1 MFEKAIDFLKQ
12 TENNRIM
19 KNHFYFILA
28 SISFISMS
36 AQNIVHTDNG
46 DYIANTIIIKVK
58 PSYESICENNKIN
71 NALFSSYAT
80 ALGVS
85 NLHKKFPSDKTP
97 QEPFNSVGQAFA
109 DLSLIYELNYSSNI
123 TVEKAINKL
132 LATGILIYAEPHMV
146 PKSLYAPND
155 PLGTAGSQYHLLK
168 INAFNAWNINKGDSS
183 IVIGITDTGTE
194 PNHPDLFNATKR
206 NYGDVIDGIDNDGD
220 GYVDNYKG
228 WDLGMNDNNPTYQ
241 ANAHGVHVSGIS
253 AASTDNSI
261 GGAGVGFNCKF
272 LPVKISD
279 ATGNL
284 IMAFEGIK
292 YAADHGCS
300 IINCSWGGGGAT
312 QYGQDMVTYA
322 TINKNCLVVAAAGN
336 NGVDGEFFPAAYNYV
351 IAVANTTSGDVKHS
365 SSNYGY
371 FIDVAAPG
379 DNINSTW
386 TGSSYSL
393 LTGTS
398 MSSPVFSGAAG
409 IVKKQ
414 FPSYNGLQIGE
425 RLKVT
430 ADNIYSLNPT
440 YINKLGTGR
449 INLFRA
455 LNDPASPSVVF
466 TDKMVTDH
474 NDESYISGDT
484 LFIFGTFI
492 NYLDPTSALNVT
504 VTPLSAL
511 VTVID
516 KTTTLGVINTL
527 ASKTNSL
534 DPFTF
539 KLTGVIPIN
548 QAIDFEVLIK
558 DGAYQS
564 KQYFTLNVNVDYI
577 NITNNDIQTTATS
590 RGRIGFNQFGQ
601 LQGLGFK
608 YLTTD
613 LMYDAS
619 LMIGKDSI
627 RVSDCTRNTT
637 GTADDNDFSVMIRIS
652 KQTLAPF
659 SDFDT
664 KAKMKDNLAVYP
676 LNIQVDQNTYSWST
690 VPNKQFVIWEYYI
703 KNTHATDTI
712 KKMFAGIFADWDI
725 DGGTFTQNRSNYNA
739 GTKMG
744 YSFYTGASGKYA
756 GIKLLTSSAPPNFY
770 AIDNLAGGAGGV
782 DPTTGGFDTKE
793 KYKTLS
799 TQRLIAGAT
808 GFGSDVL
815 NVMSSGPFVV
825 PPNQTVKV
833 AFALIAGDSLSGLI
847 SAANQAQ
854 IKYDGMATAMSVNNF
869 ESDESVLI
877 YPNPTNNTFNIS
889 QLNMNFNILEIYS
902 LSGTLIFK
910 SELSLTSESINLKGY
925 SKGMYVVKLSNGKKS
940 IFKKIV
946 LAD

>member
-1 MFEKAIDFLKQ
+1 
-12 TENNRIM
+12 M
-19 KNHFYFILA
+19 KKYFYFILA
-28 SISFISMS
+28 TSAFITTS
-36 AQNIVHTDNG
+36 AQNIIHSDKG
-46 DYIANTIIIKVK
+46 DYIANTLIIKVNPLYK
-58 PSYESICENNKIN
+58 SICEKSTISH
-71 NALFSSYAT
+71 ALFSSYSLT
-80 ALGVS
+80 LGVT
-85 NLHKKFPSDKTP
+85 NLNKKFPLDKAP
-97 QEPFNSVGQAFA
+97 QEQFNSAGQAFA
-109 DLSLIYELNYSSNI
+109 DVSLIYELNYSSNLPI
-123 TVEKAINKL
+123 EKIINKL
-132 LATGILIYAEPHMV
+132 LSTGILLYAEPHMV

-155 PLGTAGSQYHLLK
+155 PLGTASSQYHLLK
-168 INAFNAWNINKGDSS
+168 INAFNAWNVNKGDSS
-183 IVIGITDTGTE
+183 IIIGITDTGTE
-194 PNHPDLFNATKR
+194 PTHPDLFNAIKR

-228 WDLGMNDNNPTYQ
+228 WDLGMNDNDATYQ
-241 ANAHGVHVSGIS
+241 SNAHGVHVCGIS

-279 ATGNL
+279 ASGSL
-284 IMAFEGIK
+284 IAAYEGIK
-292 YAADHGCS
+292 YASDHGCTV
-300 IINCSWGGGGAT
+300 INCSWGGGGAT
-312 QYGQDMVTYA
+312 VFGQDMVTYA
-322 TINKNCLVVAAAGN
+322 TINRNCLVVAAAGN
-336 NGVDGEFFPAAYNYV
+336 NGADGEFFPAAYNYV

-371 FIDVAAPG
+371 FVDVAAPG

-386 TGSSYSL
+386 SGSSYSL

-398 MSSPVFSGAAG
+398 MSSPVVSGAAG

-430 ADNIYSLNPT
+430 ADNIYSVNPS

-455 LNDPASPSVVF
+455 LNDPATPSIVF
-466 TDKMVTDH
+466 TDKTVTDH

-484 LFIFGTFI
+484 LFITGKFI
-492 NYLDPTSALNVT
+492 NYLDPTAALNVT
-504 VTPLSAL
+504 VTSLSSLATS
-511 VTVID
+511 VDNTTV
-516 KTTTLGVINTL
+516 LGVINTL

-534 DPFTF
+534 DPFSF

-548 QAIDFEVLIK
+548 QSIDFEVLIK
-558 DGAYQS
+558 DGTYQS

-577 NITNNDIQTTATS
+577 NITNNDALTTATS
-590 RGRIGFNQFGQ
+590 RGRIGYNQDGQ
-601 LQGLGFK
+601 IQGLGFK
-608 YLTTD
+608 YNGTS
-613 LMYDAS
+613 LMYDAG
-619 LMIGKDSI
+619 LMIGKDSTK
-627 RVSDCTRNTT
+627 VSDCVRNAT
-637 GTADDNDFSVMIRIS
+637 GSTNDNDFSVMTRIA
-652 KQTLAPF
+652 KQITLPF

-664 KAKMKDNLAVYP
+664 KAKMNDNLSVSP

-690 VPNKQFVIWEYYI
+690 APNKQFVIWEYYI

-725 DGGTFTQNRSNYNA
+725 DGGTFSQNRSNYNVP
-739 GTKMG
+739 TKMG

-770 AIDNLAGGAGGV
+770 ALDNLAGGAGGV
-782 DPTTGGFDTKE
+782 DATTGGFDTKE

-808 GFGSDVL
+808 GFGADVL

-825 PPNQTVKV
+825 PPNQTIKV
-833 AFALIAGDSLSGLI
+833 AFALIAGDSLVGLI

-854 IKYDGMATAMSVNNF
+854 IKYDGMVTSATTIKH

-877 YPNPTNNTFNIS
+877 YPNPAN
-889 QLNMNFNILEIYS
+889 NILNIEQINTTYNLVEIYS
-902 LSGTLIFK
+902 LSGNLVYK
-910 SELSLTSESINLKGY
+910 SDLSLSAQAINLSDY
-925 SKGMYVVKLSNGKKS
+925 SKGMYIVKLSNAMKS
-940 IFKKIV
+940 TFKKIV
-946 LAD
+946 LSE

>member
-1 MFEKAIDFLKQ
+1 
-12 TENNRIM
+12 M
-19 KNHFYFILA
+19 KKHFYFILA
-28 SISFISMS
+28 TVAFIATS
-36 AQNIVHTDNG
+36 AQNIIHTKNR
-46 DYIANTIIIKVK
+46 DYLANTIIIKVK
-58 PSYESICENNKIN
+58 PLYKSECENNTISN
-71 NALFSSYAT
+71 SLFSTYASAIGIT
-80 ALGVS
+80 
-85 NLHKKFPSDKTP
+85 NLHKKFPLDKSP
-97 QEPFNSVGQAFA
+97 KEQFNSAGQVFA

-123 TVEKAINKL
+123 TIEKVINKL
-132 LATGILIYAEPHMV
+132 MSTGILIYAEPHMV

-194 PNHPDLFNATKR
+194 PTHPDLFNAIKR
-206 NYGDVIDGIDNDGD
+206 NYADVIDGIDNDGD

-228 WDLGMNDNNPTYQ
+228 WDLGMNDNDATYQ
-241 ANAHGVHVSGIS
+241 ANAHGVHVSGIA

-279 ATGNL
+279 ASGNL
-284 IMAFEGIK
+284 IAAYEGIK
-292 YAADHGCS
+292 YAADHGCTV
-300 IINCSWGGGGAT
+300 INCSWGGGGAT
-312 QYGQDMVTYA
+312 QFGQDMVTYA
-322 TINKNCLVVAAAGN
+322 TINKSCLVVAAAGN
-336 NGVDGEFFPAAYNYV
+336 NGVDGEFFPAAYDYV
-351 IAVANTTSGDVKHS
+351 IAVANTTSGDIKHS

-371 FIDVAAPG
+371 FVDVAAPG

-398 MSSPVFSGAAG
+398 MSSPVVAGAAG

-430 ADNIYSLNPT
+430 ADNIYALNPT
-440 YINKLGTGR
+440 FINKLGTGR

-466 TDKMVTDH
+466 SNKIVTDH
-474 NDESYISGDT
+474 NDESFISGDT
-484 LFIFGTFI
+484 LFITGTFI
-492 NYLDPTSALNVT
+492 NYLDPTTALNVT

-511 VTVID
+511 ATVID
-516 KTTTLGVINTL
+516 KTTSLGVINTL

-548 QAIDFEVLIK
+548 QAIDFEVLIQ

-577 NITNNDIQTTATS
+577 NITNNDILTTATS
-590 RGRIGFNQFGQ
+590 RGRIGYNQFGQ
-601 LQGLGFK
+601 IQGLGFQYK
-608 YLTTD
+608 GAS

-619 LMIGKDSI
+619 LMIGKDSSH
-627 RVSDCTRNTT
+627 VSDCTRNAT
-637 GTADDNDFSVMIRIS
+637 GTADDNDFSVMTRIA
-652 KQTLAPF
+652 KQLTAPF

-664 KAKMKDNLAVYP
+664 KAKMNDNLALSP
-676 LNIQVDQNTYSWST
+676 LTIQVEQNTYSWST
-690 VPNKQFVIWEYYI
+690 APNKQFVIWEYLI

-725 DGGTFTQNRSNYNA
+725 DGGTFSQNRSNYDV

-744 YSFYTGASGKYA
+744 YSFFTGASGKYA

-770 AIDNLAGGAGGV
+770 ALDNFAGGAGGV
-782 DPTTGGFDTKE
+782 DATSGGFDTKE

-808 GFGSDVL
+808 GLGSDVL
-815 NVMSSGPFVV
+815 NVMSSGPFIVS
-825 PPNQTVKV
+825 PNQTVKV

-854 IKYDGMATAMSVNNF
+854 IKYDGMVTTSAIKNF
-869 ESDESVLI
+869 ESEESVLI
-877 YPNPTNNTFNIS
+877 YPNPTNNLFNIS
-889 QLNMNFNILEIYS
+889 QINTSFNLVEIYS
-902 LSGTLIFK
+902 LSGTLIYK
-910 SELSLTSESINLKGY
+910 SELSLSSESINLSDY
-925 SKGMYVVKLSNGKKS
+925 SKGMYIVKLSNAKKS